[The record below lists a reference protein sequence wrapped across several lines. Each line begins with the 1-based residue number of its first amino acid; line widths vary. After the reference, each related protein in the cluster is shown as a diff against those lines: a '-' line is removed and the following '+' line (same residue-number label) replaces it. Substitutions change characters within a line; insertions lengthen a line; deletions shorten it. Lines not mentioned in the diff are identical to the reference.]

1 MTVAQKRRIIWRG
14 KIFQWFVSAMWRQ
27 IRTRTRGRGTPRGL
41 IRKRLDWFD
50 SKANNATS
58 PCRQTPF
65 GTAKAAARLNLN
77 SLSPFPPPHPPPR
90 PTSKLICE
98 GRVDRANRN
107 SAVQISYPRFP
118 RARRLAKQASDRLL
132 RARGMSLQRD
142 ENIFEN
148 SHLSRMSLRAR
159 DLGEKSRAIS
169 APRVV
174 TRAVRFS
181 PRHEPISTSCRN
193 KSVLSL
199 RWKI

>member
-1 MTVAQKRRIIWRG
+1 LHKKKLYEGDERHFRDSFLSYNG
-14 KIFQWFVSAMWRQ
+14 KSRQ
-27 IRTRTRGRGTPRGL
+27 GGEEPPQGL

-58 PCRQTPF
+58 LCRQTPF

-77 SLSPFPPPHPPPR
+77 SLFPLSTPL

-107 SAVQISYPRFP
+107 STVQISYPRFP
-118 RARRLAKQASDRLL
+118 RAQRPAKRVSDRRLL

-148 SHLSRMSLRAR
+148 SHLGDVPSRPRSR
-159 DLGEKSRAIS
+159 GEKSRNFRVCDLRRAI
-169 APRVV
+169 
-174 TRAVRFS
+174 FS
-181 PRHEPISTSCRN
+181 PRRVDIGVPSQ
-193 KSVLSL
+193 
-199 RWKI
+199 